1 MEIYFLYITPHAKR
15 LEIEKVKIQQI
26 GRVYDLY
33 NHGDTIKKTR
43 NAICY
48 SLIMC

>member
-1 MEIYFLYITPHAKR
+1 MEIYIIYITPQAER

-33 NHGDTIKKTR
+33 NHGDTIKKPKK
-43 NAICY
+43 CY
-48 SLIMC
+48 LL